1 MSTPS
6 SHPSDAPE
14 GARRSVT
21 HDEAQLSPE
30 ENPGKPPRTTA
41 SLLAIFALIC
51 LGLLFLLLIGEIGV
65 FEIGN

>member
-6 SHPSDAPE
+6 SHQPDAPE

-21 HDEAQLSPE
+21 PDQAQLTPE
-30 ENPGKPPRTTA
+30 KSLSKPPRTTA

-51 LGLLFLLLIGEIGV
+51 LGLLVLLLIGEIGV

>member
-1 MSTPS
+1 MSTPR
-6 SHPSDAPE
+6 SHQPDAPE

-21 HDEAQLSPE
+21 PDEVQLSPE

-51 LGLLFLLLIGEIGV
+51 LGLLVLLLIGEIGV